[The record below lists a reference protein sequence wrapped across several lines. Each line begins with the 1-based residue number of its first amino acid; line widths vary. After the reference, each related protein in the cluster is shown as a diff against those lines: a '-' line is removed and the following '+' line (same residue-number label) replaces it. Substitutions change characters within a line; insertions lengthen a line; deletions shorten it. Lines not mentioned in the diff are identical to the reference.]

1 MAHITPGLTD
11 SLLDVTGLRVGQ
23 SHRVGA
29 GWRTGVTVVLPPSEG
44 AVAGVDVRGGAP
56 GTRETDLLDPRNLVE
71 RVHAVVLAGGSA
83 YGLDAATGVTERLA
97 DVGVGFPVAPGVVV
111 PIVPA
116 AVVFDLGRGGT
127 PRATPNAAMG
137 SAAYDAAVSSS
148 AHDPVTQGSVGA
160 GAGAQAGV
168 LAGGV
173 GTASVVLLN
182 GTTVAALMV
191 VNPAG
196 SPVDPDTGQLYA
208 ARYGL
213 PGEFGRG
220 AATPEELEG
229 WRSRQPEGGLLGLG
243 AATPGVGPLNTIVGV
258 VATNAGLSKA
268 QCSRLATAGHA
279 GLARAV
285 RPAHT
290 MIDGDVI
297 FGLATGDQPPDL
309 AGFNLLLTA
318 AADTVTRA
326 IGHGILA
333 ATGRPDAPS
342 YREVFPNVVA

>member
-1 MAHITPGLTD
+1 
-11 SLLDVTGLRVGQ
+11 
-23 SHRVGA
+23 
-29 GWRTGVTVVLPPSEG
+29 VTVILAPPDG

-83 YGLDAATGVTERLA
+83 YGLAAATGVMERLA
-97 DVGVGFPVAPGVVV
+97 DAGTGFAVAPAVVV

-116 AVVFDLGRGGT
+116 AVVFDLGRGGA
-127 PRATPNAAMG
+127 PRATPDAAMG
-137 SAAYDAAVSSS
+137 AAAYDAATDAA
-148 AHDPVTQGSVGA
+148 AHGATTDTARPESFAQGSVGA

-173 GTASVVLLN
+173 GTASAVLPD
-182 GTTVAALMV
+182 GTTVAAVVV

-196 SPVDPDTGQLYA
+196 SPVDPDTGRLYA
-208 ARYGL
+208 VHPGL
-213 PGEFGRG
+213 PGEFPSGTPRPDEV
-220 AATPEELEG
+220 AA
-229 WRSRQPEGGLLGLG
+229 WRSRQPEAG
-243 AATPGVGPLNTIVGV
+243 TVSFNTVIGV
-258 VATNAGLSKA
+258 VATDAGLSKA
-268 QCSRLATAGHA
+268 QCARLATAGHD

-290 MIDGDVI
+290 MIDGDAL
-297 FGLATGDQPPDL
+297 FGLATGETPPDL
-309 AGFNLLLTA
+309 AGFNTLLAA

-326 IGHGILA
+326 IGHGVLA

-342 YREVFPNVVA
+342 YRQMFPSVFA

>member
-1 MAHITPGLTD
+1 MTQITSGP
-11 SLLDVTGLRVGQ
+11 SNSALDVTGLRVGHA
-23 SHRVGA
+23 HRIGD
-29 GWRTGVTVVLPPSEG
+29 GWRTGVTVILAPPGG
-44 AVAGVDVRGGAP
+44 AVAGVDVRGAAP

-83 YGLDAATGVTERLA
+83 YGLAAATGVTERLA
-97 DVGVGFPVAPGVVV
+97 DDGTGFPVAPGVVV

-116 AVVFDLGRGGT
+116 AVVFDLGRGGAPRST
-127 PRATPNAAMG
+127 PDAAMG
-137 SAAYDAAVSSS
+137 TAAYDAAMGTAAYDAAASHKEPF
-148 AHDPVTQGSVGA
+148 AQGSVGA

-173 GTASVVLLN
+173 GTASAVLSD
-182 GTTVAALMV
+182 GTTVAALVV

-196 SPVDPDTGQLYA
+196 SPVDPNTGRLYA
-208 ARYGL
+208 VPHGL
-213 PGEFGRG
+213 PGEFPSGTPRPDEV
-220 AATPEELEG
+220 AA
-229 WRSRQPEGGLLGLG
+229 WRSRQPEGG
-243 AATPGVGPLNTIVGV
+243 VVSFNTVIGV

-268 QCSRLATAGHA
+268 QCARLATAGHD

-290 MIDGDVI
+290 MIDGDAL
-297 FGLATGDQPPDL
+297 FGLATGDAPPDL
-309 AGFNLLLTA
+309 AGFNTLLGA

-326 IGHGILA
+326 IGHGVLA

-342 YREVFPNVVA
+342 YGQMFPSVSG

>member
-1 MAHITPGLTD
+1 
-11 SLLDVTGLRVGQ
+11 
-23 SHRVGA
+23 
-29 GWRTGVTVVLPPSEG
+29 
-44 AVAGVDVRGGAP
+44 VAGVDVRGAAP

-83 YGLDAATGVTERLA
+83 YGLAAATGVVERLA
-97 DVGVGFPVAPGVVV
+97 DAGTGFPVGPGVVV
-111 PIVPA
+111 PVVPA

-127 PRATPNAAMG
+127 PRATPDAAMG
-137 SAAYDAAVSSS
+137 AAGYDAAFGTGP
-148 AHDPVTQGSVGA
+148 AAQGSAGA

-173 GTASVVLLN
+173 GNASVVLPG
-182 GTTVAALMV
+182 GTTVAALVV

-208 ARYGL
+208 VRHGL
-213 PGEFGRG
+213 PGEFRLGVPR
-220 AATPEELEG
+220 PEEVQT
-229 WRSRQPEGGLLGLG
+229 WRSRQPEGGVTGFD
-243 AATPGVGPLNTIVGV
+243 TPGSGALNTVVGV
-258 VATNAGLSKA
+258 VATDAGLSKA
-268 QCSRLATAGHA
+268 QCSRLATVAHD

-290 MIDGDVI
+290 MIDGDTI
-297 FGLATGDQPPDL
+297 FGLATGDTPPNL
-309 AGFNLLLTA
+309 AGLNLLLAA

-333 ATGRPDAPS
+333 ATGRPGAPS
-342 YREVFPNVVA
+342 YRETFPSAVTC

>member
-1 MAHITPGLTD
+1 
-11 SLLDVTGLRVGQ
+11 
-23 SHRVGA
+23 
-29 GWRTGVTVVLPPSEG
+29 VTVILTPPDG
-44 AVAGVDVRGGAP
+44 AVAGVDVRGAAP

-83 YGLDAATGVTERLA
+83 YGLAAATGVMERLA
-97 DVGVGFPVAPGVVV
+97 DAGTGFPVTPGVVV

-116 AVVFDLGRGGT
+116 AVIFDLGRGGT
-127 PRATPNAAMG
+127 PRATPDAAMG
-137 SAAYDAAVSSS
+137 AAAYDTAWGTHHPEPPA
-148 AHDPVTQGSVGA
+148 QGSVGV

-173 GTASVVLLN
+173 GTASTVLRD
-182 GTTVAALMV
+182 GTTVAALVV

-208 ARYGL
+208 VRHGL
-213 PGEFGRG
+213 PGEFRLG
-220 AATPEELEG
+220 TPHPEDARA
-229 WRSRQPEGGLLGLG
+229 WRSRQPESGIVSFNTVVGL
-243 AATPGVGPLNTIVGV
+243 
-258 VATNAGLSKA
+258 VATDAGLSKA
-268 QCSRLATAGHA
+268 QCARLATAGHD

-290 MIDGDVI
+290 MIDGDAL
-297 FGLATGDQPPDL
+297 FGLATGAATPPSLTGLNALL
-309 AGFNLLLTA
+309 AAG
-318 AADTVTRA
+318 ADTVTRA

-342 YREVFPNVVA
+342 YRQIFPSTRS

>member
-1 MAHITPGLTD
+1 MTQITSGL
-11 SLLDVTGLRVGQ
+11 SNSVLDVTGLRVGHA
-23 SHRVGA
+23 HRIGD
-29 GWRTGVTVVLPPSEG
+29 GWRTGVTVILSPPGG
-44 AVAGVDVRGGAP
+44 AVAGVDVRGAAP

-83 YGLDAATGVTERLA
+83 YGLAAATGVMERLA
-97 DVGVGFPVAPGVVV
+97 DAGTGFPVAPGVVV

-127 PRATPNAAMG
+127 PRSTPDAAMG
-137 SAAYDAAVSSS
+137 TAAYDTAMGTARPQPFV
-148 AHDPVTQGSVGA
+148 QGSVGA

-173 GTASVVLLN
+173 GTASAVLPD
-182 GTTVAALMV
+182 GATVAALVV

-196 SPVDPDTGQLYA
+196 SLVDPDTGRLYA
-208 ARYGL
+208 VPQGL
-213 PGEFGRG
+213 PGEFPSGTPHPDEV
-220 AATPEELEG
+220 AA
-229 WRSRQPEGGLLGLG
+229 WRSRQPEGG
-243 AATPGVGPLNTIVGV
+243 VSFNTVIGV
-258 VATNAGLSKA
+258 VATDAGLSKA
-268 QCSRLATAGHA
+268 QCARLATAGHD

-290 MIDGDVI
+290 MIDGDAL
-297 FGLATGDQPPDL
+297 FGLATGDTPPDL
-309 AGFNLLLTA
+309 AGFNAMLGA

-333 ATGRPDAPS
+333 ATGRPGAPS
-342 YREVFPNVVA
+342 YRQIFPSVFA